1 MVMTTTAQESGLLT
15 QSRLRGDYAPAT
27 EEFIIEQNSSQYSKD
42 EHQRWSLLFKRQKAG
57 AQKFGS
63 SLFCN
68 ALTRL
73 EQATPL
79 HIGIPKFSDLNPTLI
94 KHTGWKI
101 VAVPGLIPDNIFFA
115 HLAKRQ
121 FPVTTWI
128 RRAHEIDY
136 IVEPDVFHDFFG
148 HVPLLLE
155 PSVANFL
162 QWYGERASQ
171 ADDVELRKLAR
182 LYWYTIEY
190 GLIQEN
196 NSIKAFGAG
205 LLTSRTE
212 LEHSIKAIKKHFT
225 FDTATIRSTNYV
237 IDSFQTQYFV
247 LNQLQDLLEFKRL
260 IKKTSQ
266 TDKAKALID

>member
-1 MVMTTTAQESGLLT
+1 MVMTTSAKRSRLLT
-15 QSRLRGDYAPAT
+15 QSRLRGDYTSAT
-27 EEFIIEQNSSQYSKD
+27 EDFIIEQNSSQYSKD
-42 EHQRWSLLFKRQKAG
+42 EHQRWSVLFKRQKAG

-68 ALTRL
+68 ALIRL
-73 EQATPL
+73 EQAVPL
-79 HIGIPKFSDLNPTLI
+79 HIGIPKFNDLNPTLI

-101 VAVPGLIPDNIFFA
+101 IAVPGLIPDNIFFS

-128 RRAHEIDY
+128 RKAHEIDY

-162 QWYGERASQ
+162 QWYGERTSQ
-171 ADDVELRKLAR
+171 TNDLELTKLAR

-190 GLIQEN
+190 GLIHEGSN
-196 NSIKAFGAG
+196 IKALGAG

-212 LEHSIKAIKKHFT
+212 LEYSVKSIEKHNA
-225 FDTATIRSTNYV
+225 FDIETIWNANYV

-247 LNQLQDLLEFKRL
+247 LEQLQDLLAINGR
-260 IKKTSQ
+260 S
-266 TDKAKALID
+266 